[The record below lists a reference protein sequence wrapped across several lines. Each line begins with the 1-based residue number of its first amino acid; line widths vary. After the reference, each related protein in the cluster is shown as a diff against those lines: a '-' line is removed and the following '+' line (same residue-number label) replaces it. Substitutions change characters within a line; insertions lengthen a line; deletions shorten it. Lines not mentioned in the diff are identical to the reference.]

1 MKSFIQVY
9 RNDSVWDR
17 VAPTGPLR
25 WFQLPD
31 HDLQRLHVA
40 TYEVHGESVDISD
53 VQRHA
58 QELRSVHPDCVFVHI

>member
-1 MKSFIQVY
+1 
-9 RNDSVWDR
+9 
-17 VAPTGPLR
+17 LR

-58 QELRSVHPDCVFVHI
+58 KELRSVHPDCVFVHI